1 MKKIALFGGSFD
13 PVQNGHVE
21 FIRLLAAR
29 FDKTIVVPCRI
40 SPFKTEADIA
50 PAPDRKAMLALA
62 LGRLRNVEIS
72 DYELRAEGVSY
83 TCRTLQHYRQ
93 KYPDAA
99 FWIAVGSDMTDRLN
113 DWRDAAYLKANA
125 GWFVTEREGF
135 PMDGVAA
142 RRAEGYRIET
152 SGAAFPDFSSAQ
164 VKVDLAFGRTP
175 DVPETVYGYIVRH
188 GLYRKYAD
196 MTARYPEFGM
206 KQSRIEHTYRA
217 AVAGI
222 RLAKRHGADTDKA
235 VTALV
240 LHDIGKYADETVL
253 AAHGLAVPP
262 EALSMPPA
270 VRHAPV
276 GALIAEKCFGI
287 TDGDILNAIRYH
299 TTGRPAMSALE
310 KIVYLADMTESGRD
324 FPGADELRRLA
335 ARDLDAAMY
344 AALKSSLAYVKAC
357 GGDIAP
363 GTAEACAFYEKIVG
377 GER

>member
-1 MKKIALFGGSFD
+1 MRKIALFGGSFD

-50 PAPDRKAMLALA
+50 SAPDRKAMLALA
-62 LGRLRNVEIS
+62 LGRLRDVEIS
-72 DYELRAEGVSY
+72 DYELRAAGVSY
-83 TCRTLQHYRQ
+83 TCRTLQYYRH
-93 KYPDAA
+93 KYPDAE
-99 FWIAVGSDMTDRLN
+99 FWIAVGSDMPDRLN
-113 DWRDAAYLKANA
+113 DWREAAYLKENA
-125 GWFVTEREGF
+125 GWFVTGREGF

-152 SGAAFPDFSSAQ
+152 SGVTFPDSSSAR

-196 MTARYPEFGM
+196 MTGRYPEFGM

-217 AVAGI
+217 VIAGI
-222 RLAKRHGADTDKA
+222 RLAKLHGADTDKA
-235 VTALV
+235 ITALI
-240 LHDIGKYADETVL
+240 LHDIGKYADEAVL

-262 EALSMPPA
+262 GAETMPPA

-287 TDGDILNAIRYH
+287 TDGDILAAIRYH
-299 TTGRPAMSALE
+299 TTGRPGMSVLE
-310 KIVYLADMTESGRD
+310 RVVYLADMIEPGRD
-324 FPGADELRRLA
+324 FPGADALRKLA
-335 ARDLDAAMY
+335 AEDLDAAMY
-344 AALKSSLAYVKAC
+344 EALKSSLAYVKAC
-357 GGDIAP
+357 GGAIAP
-363 GTAEACAFYEKIVG
+363 ETAEACAFYEKSSEVNG
-377 GER
+377 